1 MPEKKDPYAG
11 PGQKMIGLFGLLLF
25 SGRAHSLAQLAEAF
39 QCSKQTVL
47 RMLDEIERS
56 HWLAIDTW
64 TDARRR
70 KWYQARTP
78 KKLPD
83 VALDADALGQLMLCR
98 DMVWHM
104 LPDTYRA
111 ATSRALQSATVLL
124 PAFDDRA
131 DALESYVRTKP
142 KGMIDYSDKADLIST
157 ITRAIRARKLCDVTY
172 RGPNHKRARRYTV
185 APYKLIIFHEGL
197 YVRCRPEGAIEQ
209 ATSDTDKT
217 LAIHR
222 MNKVDL
228 CPKGFAPIEEQG
240 ATGTAA
246 GPFGLHWEEPFT
258 VKVRIVPKA
267 AQYVRE
273 RIWSDDQTIDPQPG
287 GGLIL
292 TFTSTSRLETLSWV
306 LSFGGEA
313 ELLAPEG
320 LRAELRKRVT
330 TMTAMHK
337 HKPDSQ
343 CKEYD
348 T

>member
-1 MPEKKDPYAG
+1 MPAKKDPYAG
-11 PGQKMIGLFGLLLF
+11 PGQKTIGLFGLLLF

-83 VALDADALGQLMLCR
+83 VALDAEALGQLMLCR

-104 LPDTYRA
+104 LPGDYRA
-111 ATSRALQSATVLL
+111 ATSRALQGATVLL
-124 PAFDDRA
+124 PEFDDRA
-131 DALESYVRTKP
+131 EALESYVRTKP
-142 KGMIDYSDKADLIST
+142 KGMIDYSDKADLISAL
-157 ITRAIRARKLCDVTY
+157 TRAIRERKLCTVTY
-172 RGPNHKRARRYTV
+172 RGPKHKRARRYTV

-197 YVRCRPEGAIEQ
+197 YIRCRPEGALLDP
-209 ATSDTDKT
+209 TRDTDKT

-222 MNKVDL
+222 MNKVHLSD
-228 CPKGFAPIEEQG
+228 KGFAPIEEQG
-240 ATGTAA
+240 ATGAAA

-258 VKVRIVPKA
+258 VKVHVVPEA

-273 RIWSDDQTIDPQPG
+273 RIWSDDQTIEDQPG

-313 ELLAPEG
+313 ELLEPED
-320 LRAELRKRVT
+320 LRAAVRERLRR
-330 TMTAMHK
+330 MQQAHG
-337 HKPDSQ
+337 
-343 CKEYD
+343 ER
-348 T
+348 